1 MLFPFVYSQIKLNY
15 KAKNLMVI
23 PLLPSSFSSIN
34 TWQWILGA
42 QKFIPVN
49 KNDAS

>member
-1 MLFPFVYSQIKLNY
+1 
-15 KAKNLMVI
+15 MVI

-49 KNDAS
+49 KNDASWQIENTAIKKVST